1 MNMREAVQELER
13 RREEIKKMGGAD
25 KVQKQHDR
33 GKLTARERLARF
45 FDDGVFFEVGIH
57 GTQMGSETDK
67 PPADAVKTA
76 SGLCV
81 YGYQEQWSCKP
92 AGPQT
97 LIVNPALLGPVG
109 VPTQ

>member
-1 MNMREAVQELER
+1 MSRLRRCLVIAALLPLATGCVRVYDQTATSMTTCTNENFGHQHETYQLVEAHC
-13 RREEIKKMGGAD
+13 
-25 KVQKQHDR
+25 QKSGLH
-33 GKLTARERLARF
+33 
-45 FDDGVFFEVGIH
+45 
-57 GTQMGSETDK
+57 
-67 PPADAVKTA
+67 AVKTA

-109 VPTQ
+109 VPVQ